1 MKRYIAVVIL
11 AVATLIT
18 PMAPAYACST
28 PDTVL
33 GIPAWYKGMQ
43 DGECNFTPRNGD
55 DKKIDIVKT
64 ALLIGLNVLQAALV
78 IAGYVAVFMIIRGG
92 FTYML
97 STGSSDGMSSAKKI
111 ITNALIGL
119 VISLLAAAIV
129 GAVAGLIK

>member
-1 MKRYIAVVIL
+1 MKRYIVVIIL

-18 PMAPAYACST
+18 PMAPAYACAT

-33 GIPAWYKGMQ
+33 GVPAWYKGMQ
-43 DGECNFTPRNGD
+43 DGDCNFTPEGAD
-55 DKKIDIVKT
+55 GGKIDIVKT
-64 ALLIGLNVLQAALV
+64 ALHVGLNVLQAALV

-97 STGSSDGMSSAKKI
+97 SAGSSDGMSSAKKT

-119 VISLLAAAIV
+119 VIALLAAAIV